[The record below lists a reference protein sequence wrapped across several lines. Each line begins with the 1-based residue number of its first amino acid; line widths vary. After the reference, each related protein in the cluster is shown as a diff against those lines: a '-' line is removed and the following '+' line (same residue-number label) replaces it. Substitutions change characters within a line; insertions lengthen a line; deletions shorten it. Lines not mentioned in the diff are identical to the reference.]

1 MLLASR
7 VACYLKMRSCL
18 HIHACNKVFSNVHFI
33 PINEDMGVVSKY
45 IGSASEEVSNHC
57 VSGGAEGRTEGG
69 REGDLATVTRLH
81 WREPKR
87 LPL

>member
-7 VACYLKMRSCL
+7 VACYLKMRSCRD
-18 HIHACNKVFSNVHFI
+18 IHAHNNVFPNVHFI
-33 PINEDMGVVSKY
+33 PINEDRGLVSKY
-45 IGSASEEVSNHC
+45 IGSASEEVCNQSP
-57 VSGGAEGRTEGG
+57 SAGAEG
-69 REGDLATVTRLH
+69 GDLATVTRLH